1 MDLVL
6 LDGKDFD
13 VPGCCGFSAKLK
25 EFLLVA
31 IFDVPMK
38 LYLLI
43 LYTSENVPHI
53 TLLFIVNSDSSSS
66 KDQSFKI
73 SHIFDSNQPLP
84 LPNFENQEGYNN
96 PGDDVRGAGPVSQ
109 ISPAGVHIVLPDTS
123 TVLTMLF
130 LLTAEASPNY
140 LQMMPQLRKVAPLQR
155 SNVVAKSAILY
166 SIQIESGPTTTLLSL
181 LLKFS

>member
-1 MDLVL
+1 M
-6 LDGKDFD
+6 
-13 VPGCCGFSAKLK
+13 A
-25 EFLLVA
+25 
-31 IFDVPMK
+31 
-38 LYLLI
+38 
-43 LYTSENVPHI
+43 
-53 TLLFIVNSDSSSS
+53 
-66 KDQSFKI
+66 
-73 SHIFDSNQPLP
+73 LP
-84 LPNFENQEGYNN
+84 QCLADIEGHNN

-130 LLTAEASPNY
+130 LLTSEASPNY